1 MDEIIRAVSKDGF
14 AKISVV
20 TARDAVQCA
29 NAIHHC
35 SPTAIA
41 ALGRSLCAA
50 SMLGD
55 LLKEENGTVTL
66 RINGGGGLGTIVAV
80 SDCDGNVRGMVA
92 NPAFDLPTRP
102 DGKLDVGGAVG
113 KDGMLT
119 VSRDIGLR
127 EPYIGSTEL
136 VSGEIAEDLS
146 AYLVESE
153 QIAAA
158 CGLGVLVDTDHSV
171 KAAGGFLVQLMPGAP
186 EELIGKLEDNI
197 FMMDQLTTILD
208 EDGVDAIIAQ
218 VMRDLA
224 PEIVLRHP
232 MAYRCAC
239 SRARVEQALR
249 QCGADELRAMIAEGE
264 DTRVHCQFCDTEY
277 VFTPADLQTLL
288 DAENPDTAS
297 LQCKTIRRR
306 TCVFYNLLARLDS
319 YFMPLIYQMSD
330 IVKTEGDDYSCYGAD
345 SKKIIASCASVAV
358 SIKSVLDTPLLTDDG
373 LLTDASEGTATNIE
387 GFLKNLKI
395 PY

>member
-20 TARDAVQCA
+20 TARDAVQRA

-127 EPYIGSTEL
+127 EPYVGSTEL
-136 VSGEIAEDLS
+136 VSGE
-146 AYLVESE
+146 
-153 QIAAA
+153 
-158 CGLGVLVDTDHSV
+158 TDHSV

-232 MAYRCAC
+232 MTYRCAC

-288 DAENPDTAS
+288 DAENPDA
-297 LQCKTIRRR
+297 
-306 TCVFYNLLARLDS
+306 A
-319 YFMPLIYQMSD
+319 
-330 IVKTEGDDYSCYGAD
+330 
-345 SKKIIASCASVAV
+345 
-358 SIKSVLDTPLLTDDG
+358 TD
-373 LLTDASEGTATNIE
+373 
-387 GFLKNLKI
+387 
-395 PY
+395 